1 LDAKPDDVGTRND
14 PRSLDADEGD
24 IPMRLF
30 LALPLLALAGCDVDN
45 DSANDQ
51 VRFEY
56 NEQRIREAAA
66 ATARTAKEV
75 GSGVGNVAV
84 STGRAVKN
92 EVGDIDVDVDVSR
105 NRSRDP
111 SANQAAGN

>member
-1 LDAKPDDVGTRND
+1 
-14 PRSLDADEGD
+14 
-24 IPMRLF
+24 MRLM

-51 VRFEY
+51 VRLSY
-56 NEQRIREAAA
+56 NQQRIEDAAA

-84 STGRAVKN
+84 STGRAVRN
-92 EVGDIDVDVDVSR
+92 EVGDIDVDVDVTR
-105 NRSRDP
+105 NRARD
-111 SANQAAGN
+111 SAANEAAAN

>member
-1 LDAKPDDVGTRND
+1 
-14 PRSLDADEGD
+14 
-24 IPMRLF
+24 MRLMF
-30 LALPLLALAGCDVDN
+30 ALPLLALAGCDVAN

-51 VRFEY
+51 VRLEY
-56 NEQRIREAAA
+56 NQQRIEDAAR

-84 STGRAVKN
+84 TTGRAVAD

-105 NRSRDP
+105 NRSQP
-111 SANQAAGN
+111 GAAGEAGANRADAR